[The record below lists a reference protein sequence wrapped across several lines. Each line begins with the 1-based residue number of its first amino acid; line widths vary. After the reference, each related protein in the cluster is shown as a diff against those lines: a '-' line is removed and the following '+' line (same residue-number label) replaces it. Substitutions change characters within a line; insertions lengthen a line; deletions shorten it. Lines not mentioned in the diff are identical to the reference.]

1 MGLCH
6 DSSMVPRNGHTW
18 GIGFVARISGC
29 ANQKEV
35 SLEDQVDHGKE
46 VAAEYCQGPAEYRVV
61 ATKGK
66 GERLDRPELDE
77 IEALLRTGELDLLVA
92 EDIGRIIRGADA
104 VRLCGIAVDHGTR
117 VIAPNDCIDT
127 MDENWEEDVLDACKE
142 HVGHN
147 RHTSKRIKKKLMN
160 RFMKFG
166 GAAAFEI
173 FGYIKPPGA
182 KTFDDWQKD
191 PAATEIYQEWK
202 RRLRETLNCSAV
214 ADWLNQR
221 GVPTGK
227 HARRKTWDG
236 ATVRRVTAN
245 PLLKG
250 MPRRGLMHS
259 IKHHETGRRI
269 SVKNPSG
276 PKYYECPKLAFW
288 TPDEF
293 DELNALLAAR
303 NGPCKR
309 KPVNGTDPR
318 SHVPRKRTRFPGQYA
333 CCTYCGHECVW
344 GGNGVTENLMCSGA
358 REWHCWNSVGFNG
371 LLAAREITEAISAE
385 LYDLEGFDAQFRDLV
400 REVGQPGDKA
410 LAPRWEQLLRNE
422 EAQKRKKANLAA
434 SMAEYGPMPMIEE
447 GLAEIRTNEQK
458 LARER
463 RELESL
469 KTRALQLP
477 TSVTELRHLLEEQ
490 FQKLAVDSPEFG
502 DLLRQLVPEFHVQLV
517 RLCDGGHLMPQAR
530 VKLDLGGSIP
540 DVKHAPEL
548 NGMLAR
554 ELTLD
559 LFQPPQRERI
569 RIETVCLA
577 ATGLSPRQI
586 APRLSEKATATAV
599 HNALALDRKM
609 RELGLETPYVLVRE
623 PPDDY
628 PKQRRHKNPKY
639 RFEPLEGYPK
649 LPV

>member
-1 MGLCH
+1 
-6 DSSMVPRNGHTW
+6 VPRNGHTLVT
-18 GIGFVARISGC
+18 GFVARISGC
-29 ANQKEV
+29 RNQKEV

-46 VAAEYCQGPAEYRVV
+46 VVADYYQGPADWRVI

-77 IEALLRTGELDLLVA
+77 IEALIRTGELDLLVA
-92 EDIGRIIRGADA
+92 EDIGRMVRGADA
-104 VRLCGIAVDHGTR
+104 VRLCGLAVDHGTR

-127 MDENWEEDVLDACKE
+127 ADENWEEDVLDACKE

-160 RFMKFG
+160 RFNKFG

-173 FGYIKPPGA
+173 FGYIKPLGA
-182 KTFDDWQKD
+182 KTYDDWQKD
-191 PAATEIYQEWK
+191 PAAIEIYEEWK

-214 ADWLNQR
+214 ADWLNEL

-227 HARRKTWDG
+227 YARRRTWNG
-236 ATVRRVTAN
+236 TMVRRVTAN

-250 MPRRGLMHS
+250 MPRRGLKHS

-269 SVKNPSG
+269 SVKNPKG
-276 PKYYECPKLAFW
+276 PSYYECPKLAFW
-288 TPDEF
+288 TSEEF
-293 DELNALLAAR
+293 EELNALLDAR

-318 SHVPRKRTRFPGQYA
+318 LYVPRKLTKFPGQYA
-333 CCTYCGHECVW
+333 LCACCGHECVW
-344 GGNGVTENLMCSGA
+344 GGNGVTENLMCSCA

-371 LLAAREITEAISAE
+371 LLAVRKITEVISAE
-385 LYDLEGFDAQFRDLV
+385 LYRLEGLDPQFREMV
-400 REVGQPGDKA
+400 RKAGQPGDAA
-410 LAPRWEQLLRNE
+410 LAQRWEQLLRSE
-422 EAQKRKKANLAA
+422 ESQKRRKANLAA
-434 SMAEYGPMPMIEE
+434 SMAEYGPMTMIEE
-447 GLAEIRTNEQK
+447 QLTEVKRTDLM

-469 KTRALQLP
+469 KNRTLQLP

-490 FQKLAVDSPEFG
+490 FEKLAVDSPEFG
-502 DLLRQLVPEFHVQLV
+502 GLLRQLVPEFHAQLV

-530 VKLDLGGSIP
+530 IKLDLGGSIP
-540 DVKHAPEL
+540 DMRYASGL
-548 NGMLAR
+548 NRMLTR

-559 LFQPPQRERI
+559 LFVPPQRERI
-569 RIETVCLA
+569 RLESVRLA

-586 APRLSEKATATAV
+586 TPRLSEKATPTAV
-599 HNALALDRKM
+599 QNALALNNKM
-609 RELGLETPYVLVRE
+609 RELGLDMPYVLVRE

-628 PKQRRHKNPKY
+628 PKLRRHKNAKY